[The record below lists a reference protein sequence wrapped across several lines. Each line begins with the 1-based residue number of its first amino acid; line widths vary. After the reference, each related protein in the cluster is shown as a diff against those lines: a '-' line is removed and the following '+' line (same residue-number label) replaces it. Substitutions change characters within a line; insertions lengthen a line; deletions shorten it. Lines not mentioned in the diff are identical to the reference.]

1 MASTVEVAAM
11 RRAIAVSALGL
22 GTTSPNPP
30 VGCVILDAGGRVV
43 GEGFHRRKGE
53 AHAEGNALAAA
64 GAAARGGTAVVTLEP
79 CNHVGRAPA
88 CRALLIEAGIAR
100 VVVAVI
106 DPTSRGEGGVAELR
120 RAGVDVEVGVL
131 ADEAELVLRPWLTA
145 LGRGTPF
152 VTWAYSAGA
161 EDHSQV
167 PALDAHGYDAVV
179 GPDGQLR
186 EGTPGGHGDTF
197 GLPGELPRGKP
208 EKVLQALYAA
218 GVRSLLMLSAGGL
231 AELYADA
238 GLVDEILVHLPGRA
252 ASSTGGEL
260 PTAGF
265 RVSAVRRLEDHVL
278 VRAQREDP
286 PFRAT

>member
-1 MASTVEVAAM
+1 M

-30 VGCVILDAGGRVV
+30 VGCVILDSDGRVI

-64 GAAARGGTAVVTLEP
+64 GLGARGGTAVVTLEP

-131 ADEAELVLRPWLTA
+131 GDEAELVLRPWLTA

-152 VTWAYSAGA
+152 VTWAYRADS
-161 EDHSQV
+161 EDDRRV
-167 PALDAHGYDAVV
+167 PALDVRGYDAVV

-197 GLPGELPRGKP
+197 VLPGELPQGEP

-218 GVRSLLMLSAGGL
+218 GARSLLVLGERGL
-231 AELYADA
+231 AEQCAAA
-238 GLVDEILVHLPGRA
+238 GLVDEVLVHLPDR
-252 ASSTGGEL
+252 ASSSPGGDL
-260 PTAGF
+260 SPAGF
-265 RVSAVRRLEDHVL
+265 RISAVRRVQDHVL
-278 VRAQREDP
+278 VQAQREDA
-286 PFRAT
+286 PFRAR

>member
-1 MASTVEVAAM
+1 M

-30 VGCVILDAGGRVV
+30 VGCVILDTSGCVI

-64 GAAARGGTAVVTLEP
+64 GAAAVGGTAVVTLEP

-88 CRALLIEAGIAR
+88 CRALLIEAGVAR

-145 LGRGTPF
+145 LERGAPF
-152 VTWAYSAGA
+152 VTWTYDGDADAG
-161 EDHSQV
+161 DHRQL
-167 PALDAHGYDAVV
+167 ARLDVQGHDAVV
-179 GPDGQLR
+179 GPDGRLR
-186 EGTPGGHGDTF
+186 EGAPGGHGDTF
-197 GLPGELPRGKP
+197 VLPGEMPQGDP
-208 EKVLQALYAA
+208 ETVLQMLHAA
-218 GVRSLLMLSAGGL
+218 GVRSLLVLGNHGVG
-231 AELYADA
+231 ELYAAA
-238 GLVDEILVHLPGRA
+238 GLVDEVLIRLPSRET
-252 ASSTGGEL
+252 SSPGSEL
-260 PTAGF
+260 PPAGF
-265 RVSAVRRLEDHVL
+265 RISVVRRLEDHVL
-278 VRAQREDP
+278 VQAQWEGP
-286 PFRAT
+286 PFRAR

>member
-11 RRAIAVSALGL
+11 RRAIALSALGV

-30 VGCVILDAGGRVV
+30 VGCVILDAGGRVA

-53 AHAEGNALAAA
+53 PHAEGNALVAA
-64 GAAARGGTAVVTLEP
+64 GPAARGGTAVVTLEP

-88 CRALLIEAGIAR
+88 CRALLIEAGVAR

-120 RAGVDVEVGVL
+120 RAGVDVEVGVS

-145 LGRGTPF
+145 TGRGIPF
-152 VTWAYSAGA
+152 VTWAYCVDG
-161 EDHSQV
+161 EDHRQV
-167 PALDAHGYDAVV
+167 PGLDVHGYDAVV

-197 GLPGELPRGKP
+197 VLPGELPHGDR
-208 EKVLQALYAA
+208 EKALQDLYAA
-218 GVRSLLMLSAGGL
+218 GVRSLLVLGGRGL
-231 AELYADA
+231 AEPPVAA
-238 GLVDEILVHLPGRA
+238 GLVDEVLVCLPNRA
-252 ASSTGGEL
+252 ASVPGGEL
-260 PTAGF
+260 PLAGF
-265 RVSAVRRLEDHVL
+265 RVSSVRRLEDHVL
-278 VRAQREDP
+278 VQAQREDRL
-286 PFRAT
+286 FRAK